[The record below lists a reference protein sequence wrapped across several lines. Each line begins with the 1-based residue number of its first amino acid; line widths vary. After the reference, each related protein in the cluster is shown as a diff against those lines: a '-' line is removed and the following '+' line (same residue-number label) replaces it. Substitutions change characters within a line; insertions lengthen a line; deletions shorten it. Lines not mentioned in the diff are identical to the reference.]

1 MDKIQHTLEQFPKD
15 FQSAVL
21 ATMTKDNT
29 LYTSYAPFVIVDKAY
44 YFLMSKI
51 AKHYENLVNNNQMSF
66 ILIEDEIKSKNIFF
80 RRRLSYQA
88 HAEIDV
94 KDELVKSAF
103 INLHK
108 EMAEML
114 FQMDFIM
121 VKANIKEG
129 QFIIGPGMAYEVNQ
143 NQTIK
148 EQIKPSQ
155 GHGHK

>member
-1 MDKIQHTLEQFPKD
+1 MEQIQQKLEQFPKN

-29 LYTSYAPFVIVDKAY
+29 LYTSYAPFVNVDNQY

-51 AKHYENLVNNNQMSF
+51 AKHYENLVKNNQMSF
-66 ILIEDEIKSKNIFF
+66 ILIEDESKAKNIFF
-80 RRRLSYQA
+80 RKRLSFQA
-88 HAEIDV
+88 QAEIDLKDDNV
-94 KDELVKSAF
+94 KAAF

-114 FQMDFIM
+114 FQMDFLI
-121 VKANIKEG
+121 VKAHIIEG
-129 QFIIGPGMAYEVNQ
+129 QFIIGPGMAYEVDQ
-143 NQTIK
+143 NQHIK
-148 EQIKPSQ
+148 QQIKTNK

>member
-1 MDKIQHTLEQFPKD
+1 MEQIQQKLEQFPKD

-21 ATMTKDNT
+21 ATMTKENT
-29 LYTSYAPFVIVDKAY
+29 LYTSYSPFVVVDHEY
-44 YFLMSKI
+44 YFLISKI
-51 AKHYENLVNNNQMSF
+51 AKHYENLSHQQLMSF
-66 ILIEDEIKSKNIFF
+66 ILIEDESQAKNIFF
-80 RRRLSYQA
+80 RKRLSYQA
-88 HAEIDV
+88 QAEVDV
-94 KDELVKSAF
+94 KDELAKTAF

-114 FQMDFIM
+114 FKMDFIM

-129 QFIIGPGMAYEVNQ
+129 QFIIGPGMAYEVDQ
-143 NQTIK
+143 NQAIK